1 MNCARQGRLTVTDC
15 WAGRGREGSQTQWLT
30 DWGSVWVR
38 EGRTEEG
45 REAWGSVG
53 VRDCA
58 EGEGGLE
65 WLSWGRVD
73 PFFEPWGVREREAWG
88 MREAWGREEWQTALI
103 GVLDRVDRSEGLQL
117 QSAEIRERPRGAAEC
132 RSDWGNW
139 RIEEWRRNLNIVRV
153 FVILDSRFFN
163 GFLYGSGLGWGLGFL
178 IKPGPDPI
186 SNRTG

>member
-1 MNCARQGRLTVTDC
+1 MTVELCEGGKAHGDWLLSWAREGRLTDSMTDWLRKC
-15 WAGRGREGSQTQWLT
+15 VSEGRSNWGREG
-30 DWGSVWVR
+30 GVR
-38 EGRTEEG
+38 ECGSEGLRWGR
-45 REAWGSVG
+45 
-53 VRDCA
+53 
-58 EGEGGLE
+58 
-65 WLSWGRVD
+65 GRVD
-73 PFFEPWGVREREAWG
+73 PFFEAWGVREREAWG

-117 QSAEIRERPRGAAEC
+117 QSAEMRERPRGAAEC

-139 RIEEWRRNLNIVRV
+139 RFEEWRRNLNIVRV

-163 GFLYGSGLGWGLGFL
+163 GFLYGSGLGSGLGFL